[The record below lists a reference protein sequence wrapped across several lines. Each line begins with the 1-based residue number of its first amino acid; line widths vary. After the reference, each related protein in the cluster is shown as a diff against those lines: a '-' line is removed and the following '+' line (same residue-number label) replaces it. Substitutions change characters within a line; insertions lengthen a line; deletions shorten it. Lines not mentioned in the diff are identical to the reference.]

1 MPRLLIEGSNGRTEL
16 FALSMPRTAIGR
28 APGNN
33 VVLDDPRTSR
43 FHAVI
48 DREASFLIIKDLFS
62 KNGLCVNGRK
72 VHARAL
78 RSGDTVMIGDCQ
90 ARFIADEDFHEIVAE
105 TRPSLPGLRVLL
117 VDSMASELLTP

>member
-1 MPRLLIEGSNGRTEL
+1 MPRLLIEASNGRTEL
-16 FALSMPRTAIGR
+16 FALSMPRTEIGR

-33 VVLDDPRTSR
+33 LVLDDPRTSR
-43 FHAVI
+43 FHAIV
-48 DREASFLIIKDLFS
+48 DREASFFIIRDLFS
-62 KNGLCVNGRK
+62 KNGIYVNGRK

-90 ARFIADEDFHEIVAE
+90 ARFIADEDFVEVVAE

-117 VDSMASELLTP
+117 VDSMASELIAP